1 MSTERE
7 QQTVSEPP
15 RLRLDALLRELAAL
29 PEVTLGDLV
38 DRAAESGVGLL
49 IGVLAI
55 VAIPFVGLSTPF
67 AIATGLLGA
76 QLAIGRARPWLPS
89 RLRRRRLTPAM
100 LDHTVAVV
108 ARRGAWLARITRP
121 RAAWLV
127 RPRLVGTAVLVL
139 SIGLALPLP
148 IPGSNLVFLVPM
160 IVCAIGLVERDG
172 AWIATGYALTL
183 TALALFA
190 ALGGTIARIAS
201 HL

>member
-1 MSTERE
+1 MGE

-15 RLRLDALLRELAAL
+15 RLRLDALLRELATL

-49 IGVLAI
+49 IGILAI

-67 AIATGLLGA
+67 AIAAGLLGA

-89 RLRRRRLTPAM
+89 RLRRHRLTPAM
-100 LDHTVAVV
+100 LERTVAVV

-127 RPRLVGTAVLVL
+127 RPRLVGTACSRSV
-139 SIGLALPLP
+139 SRCRCPFLART
-148 IPGSNLVFLVPM
+148 SYFS
-160 IVCAIGLVERDG
+160 CR
-172 AWIATGYALTL
+172 
-183 TALALFA
+183 
-190 ALGGTIARIAS
+190 
-201 HL
+201 